1 MTATHSVEFTVL
13 QNLLTNEEYT
23 RKVLPFLKSE
33 YFKNESDKIVYKIID
48 KFFTDY
54 NKLPTREVL
63 AISLQEKHG
72 VPEKVFEETKRL
84 IDEFSDSSTVDVR
97 WATDLAEKFCKER
110 ALYNA
115 ITQSILIAD
124 GQDKKHGPGA
134 IPSIL
139 QEALSVSFDSDI
151 GHEYLESAEL
161 RYKLYNEHLKKIRFS
176 HDIMNQAT
184 AGGFERQTLNLFLA
198 PSNVGKTIM
207 MCDLAAGDLEAGR
220 NVLYITMEMA
230 EHKIAERIDCN
241 LLDIEI
247 KDLKRLKKVDFISR
261 IDNLKNKTRGK
272 LFVKQYPTGTAH
284 VGHFR
289 ALLEE
294 LRNKKNFIPDVVYV
308 DYLGICASQ
317 RYKSTNY
324 NSYHAMGF
332 VAQELRGLAV
342 EYDLAMWSA
351 LQTNRS
357 GYNNSDVDETSTA
370 ESMSIYHIA
379 DLVWAIIRTEE
390 LDKMGQI
397 MFKQLKSRYANK
409 AELAR
414 FIMGININKFKLFDV
429 DGSSQNLVDTTSIAM
444 VNSVPVGG
452 ATNKFDEFKF

>member
-161 RYKLYNEHLKKIRFS
+161 RFKLYNEHLKKIRFS

-184 AGGFERQTLNLFLA
+184 SGGFDRQ
-198 PSNVGKTIM
+198 
-207 MCDLAAGDLEAGR
+207 DD
-220 NVLYITMEMA
+220 
-230 EHKIAERIDCN
+230 H
-241 LLDIEI
+241 
-247 KDLKRLKKVDFISR
+247 
-261 IDNLKNKTRGK
+261 
-272 LFVKQYPTGTAH
+272 
-284 VGHFR
+284 
-289 ALLEE
+289 
-294 LRNKKNFIPDVVYV
+294 DVRPC
-308 DYLGICASQ
+308 G
-317 RYKSTNY
+317 
-324 NSYHAMGF
+324 
-332 VAQELRGLAV
+332 RGLGSGSQCSLHHNGNGRAQ
-342 EYDLAMWSA
+342 DRRTDR
-351 LQTNRS
+351 LQPARHRNQRF
-357 GYNNSDVDETSTA
+357 EA
-370 ESMSIYHIA
+370 AKES
-379 DLVWAIIRTEE
+379 
-390 LDKMGQI
+390 
-397 MFKQLKSRYANK
+397 
-409 AELAR
+409 
-414 FIMGININKFKLFDV
+414 
-429 DGSSQNLVDTTSIAM
+429 
-444 VNSVPVGG
+444 
-452 ATNKFDEFKF
+452 